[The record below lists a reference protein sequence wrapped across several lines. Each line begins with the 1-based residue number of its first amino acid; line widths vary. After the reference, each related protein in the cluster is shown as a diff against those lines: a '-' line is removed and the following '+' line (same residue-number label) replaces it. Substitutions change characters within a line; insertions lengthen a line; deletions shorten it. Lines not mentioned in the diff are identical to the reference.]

1 MFGKGLLPA
10 VVAAVFQRRQRISG
24 LARRFPRT
32 LPCISPIYVW
42 GRFWNCQQISGDAP
56 GVPVPCLEFRRAL
69 RRCPVPSAALT
80 GFREIGCK
88 TDTPFLCI
96 AAEAGDQRPEQIV
109 GIGEPRAVQLARE
122 VLCNAGHDTTKNQNS
137 GYLRAVDNRRR
148 LGHEDSFLD
157 EWGEGTGTAQGPK
170 DGAVRSTH
178 RSGNFR
184 SRCAPQKPAASGST
198 GADDAARR

>member
-1 MFGKGLLPA
+1 MFGKDLLPA

-56 GVPVPCLEFRRAL
+56 GVPVPHLEFR
-69 RRCPVPSAALT
+69 LT

-109 GIGEPRAVQLARE
+109 GIGEPRVVQLARE

-137 GYLRAVDNRRR
+137 GYLRAADYRKR
-148 LGHEDSFLD
+148 LGHEDGFLD
-157 EWGEGTGTAQGPK
+157 EWGEVTGIGI
-170 DGAVRSTH
+170 D
-178 RSGNFR
+178 
-184 SRCAPQKPAASGST
+184 
-198 GADDAARR
+198 RRG